1 MENVLL
7 ASVSVTTGKYQ
18 MGDAILDRWTDGQ
31 MDRWI
36 DVQYALVQGPVGS
49 HLPTLLPSHP
59 YVPTTPGWVTMGDG
73 LTLFMLS

>member
-1 MENVLL
+1 MSCWHQCQSLQGN
-7 ASVSVTTGKYQ
+7 
-18 MGDAILDRWTDGQ
+18 IRWGMPSQTDGQ

-73 LTLFMLS
+73 LTLFVLS